1 MPTRWNIVCKRM
13 LILIAGAWTILPLV
27 AQAEYADVIL
37 NTRAER
43 AGMRPVI
50 YPHWFHRI
58 RFTCNVCHNPEGF
71 IMKAGANNIT
81 MAEIVDGKF
90 CGMCHNDEN
99 KISWSLERCDMC
111 HSGAA
116 GLRTGISV
124 GTSAEAGGPRR

>member
-1 MPTRWNIVCKRM
+1 MRLLPKPMP
-13 LILIAGAWTILPLV
+13 ILLALATVAITLP
-27 AQAEYADVIL
+27 AQAEYADVVI
-37 NTRAER
+37 NKR
-43 AGMRPVI
+43 AGKERMRPVI

-58 RFTCNVCHNPEGF
+58 RFTCNVCHNPGGF

-111 HSGAA
+111 HSGLP
-116 GLRTGISV
+116 GLPSGISL
-124 GTSAEAGGPRR
+124 GTSSEPGGPRR